1 VDEVN
6 LWTADR
12 MIFRYLQSIYQ
23 RKKGIL
29 ISQARK
35 EHTDFSKI
43 FLKNTKMLDEAYSD
57 DNAAEYACM

>member
-1 VDEVN
+1 
-6 LWTADR
+6 

-23 RKKGIL
+23 RKKDVL
-29 ISQARK
+29 IYQARK